1 MIRWSAAFVLF
12 LAVSFAGSASAQALQ
27 ARLGQPVTLEGIAEA
42 RKLGPA
48 LRGNGFE
55 VWIDRL
61 DEWPAAAAGRKVRVT
76 GVLEERYDLPVY
88 IPKAGEPPVAGI
100 PVPEG
105 TDLRQA
111 SRRYVVR
118 EAKWSLIE

>member
-1 MIRWSAAFVLF
+1 MF
-12 LAVSFAGSASAQALQ
+12 FAGNASAQHLQ
-27 ARLGQPVTLEGIAEA
+27 GQVGQPVTLEGVAEA

-55 VWIDRL
+55 VWIDGL
-61 DEWPAAAAGRKVRVT
+61 EQWPAPTAGRKVRVT
-76 GVLEERYDLPVY
+76 GVLEERHDLPVY
-88 IPKAGEPPVAGI
+88 IQKAGEPPVAGI
-100 PVPEG
+100 PVPQG

>member
-12 LAVSFAGSASAQALQ
+12 IAVSLAGSASAQHLQ
-27 ARLGQPVTLEGIAEA
+27 ARVGQPVTLEGVAEA

-55 VWIDRL
+55 VWIDGL
-61 DEWPAAAAGRKVRVT
+61 EQWPAATAGRKIRVV
-76 GVLEERYDLPVY
+76 GVLEERHDLPVY
-88 IPKAGEPPVAGI
+88 IQKAGEPPAAGI

-105 TDLRQA
+105 TDLRHA

>member
-1 MIRWSAAFVLF
+1 MIRWAAALVLF
-12 LAVSFAGSASAQALQ
+12 LAVSFTGSADAQDLQ
-27 ARLGQPVTLEGIAEA
+27 ARLGQPVTLEGVAEA
-42 RKLGPA
+42 RKLGA
-48 LRGNGFE
+48 AVRGSGFE

-61 DEWPAAAAGRKVRVT
+61 DEWPAGAAGRKVRVT
-76 GVLEERYDLPVY
+76 GVLEERHDLPVY
-88 IPKAGEPPVAGI
+88 IQKAGEPPVAGI

-118 EAKWSLIE
+118 EAKWSLAE

>member
-1 MIRWSAAFVLF
+1 MIRWRAAFVLF
-12 LAVSFAGSASAQALQ
+12 LAVSFTGSASAQDLQ
-27 ARLGQPVTLEGIAEA
+27 ARLGHPVTLEGIAEA

-61 DEWPAAAAGRKVRVT
+61 DEWPAATAGRKVRVT
-76 GVLEERYDLPVY
+76 GVLEERHDLPVY
-88 IPKAGEPPVAGI
+88 IPQAGAPAVAGI

>member
-1 MIRWSAAFVLF
+1 MQWIAAFVLF
-12 LAVSFAGSASAQALQ
+12 LAVSQTGSASAQQLQ
-27 ARLGQPVTLEGIAEA
+27 NRLGQPVTLEGVAET
-42 RKLGPA
+42 RKLGAA

-55 VWIDRL
+55 VWIDRM
-61 DEWPAAAAGRKVRVT
+61 DEWPAGAPGRKVRVT
-76 GVLEERYDLPVY
+76 GVLEERHDLPVY
-88 IPKAGEPPVAGI
+88 IQKAGEPAVAGI

>member
-1 MIRWSAAFVLF
+1 MIRWGAALLVS
-12 LAVSFAGSASAQALQ
+12 LALSLVGSAHAQDLQ
-27 ARLGQPVTLEGIAEA
+27 ARLGQPVTLEGFAEG
-42 RKLGPA
+42 RKLGA
-48 LRGNGFE
+48 VLRGSGFE

-61 DEWPAAAAGRKVRVT
+61 DEWPASANGRKVRVT
-76 GVLEERYDLPVY
+76 GILEERHDLPVHVQ
-88 IPKAGEPPVAGI
+88 KTGEPPVAGI